1 MSTEPGLS
9 PVPLLR
15 PGGRSPIELRLS
27 RDLTRTI
34 KRGHPWVY
42 GDNLLTLPKTP
53 AGTQAVLLDHK
64 AGREVARGYY
74 DPQCPIAFRS
84 CDVDGKPLDEG
95 WAARRLSRALALRR
109 QALTRDTT
117 GFRLSHGEGDGLP
130 GLVIDIYG
138 SYAVMQLDGAGP
150 EGFWNS
156 TGIAGWLMQ
165 NLSLAGVY
173 GRARERGAAG
183 KLLAGELPENNIAEF
198 LEHGIRWTADVVKG
212 QKTGFFLDQREN
224 RHQIRSLARGCRV
237 LNLFA
242 YTGGFSVA
250 AGLGGAS
257 HVTTVDLAKPAIEA
271 ANHHWTLNGLDP
283 AKHVGAAEDVF
294 RFLELASSKGELWDI
309 VICDPPSFAPSESTV
324 PQATAAYRKL
334 IAASAKVTQRGG
346 LLAPASCSSHIPES
360 LFVEICQEAV
370 SDARRRAT
378 VLSIAGQPIDHPSP
392 LICPEFRYL
401 KFVLLRVE

>member
-1 MSTEPGLS
+1 MNIE
-9 PVPLLR
+9 PLLR
-15 PGGRSPIELRLS
+15 SADRFPMELRLS
-27 RDLTRTI
+27 RDLVRTI

-42 GDNLLTLPKTP
+42 GDNLLTLPKAP
-53 AGTQAVLLDHK
+53 AGAQAILLDHK

-84 CDVDGKPLDEG
+84 CEVDGKPLDEG
-95 WAARRLSRALALRR
+95 WARRRLERALTLRQ
-109 QALTRDTT
+109 QAFASDTT

-130 GLVIDIYG
+130 GLVIDIYDR
-138 SYAVMQLDGAGP
+138 YAVMQLDGAGP
-150 EGFWNS
+150 EGFWNAS
-156 TGIAGWLMQ
+156 GVAQWLTE
-165 NLSLAGVY
+165 SLALTGVFC
-173 GRARERGAAG
+173 RARERGAAG
-183 KLLAGELPENNIAEF
+183 KLLAGTLPENATAEF
-198 LEHGIRWTADVVKG
+198 LEHGIRWTADLVKG

-224 RHQIRSLARGCRV
+224 RHLVRGLSQGRRL

-271 ANHHWTLNGLDP
+271 ANHHWSLNGLDP
-283 AKHVGAAEDVF
+283 ANHVGVAEDVF
-294 RFLELASSKGELWDI
+294 RFLEVASSQGELWDI
-309 VICDPPSFAPSESTV
+309 VICDPPSFAPSESAV
-324 PQATAAYRKL
+324 PQASAAYRKL
-334 IAASAKVTQRGG
+334 LAASAKVTRRGG
-346 LLAPASCSSHIPES
+346 MLAAASCSSHIPES

-378 VLSIAGQPIDHPSP
+378 VLTITGQPIDHPAP

-401 KFVLLRVE
+401 KFVLLRLE